1 MEKKECI
8 IPYYKGN
15 LEWTVFLLNIIY
27 DLESN
32 GNILLKENINAAK
45 MGCISNV
52 LLAIKETIVE
62 EQPNYDFKSK
72 ILLSELEKA
81 VSCIAKETP
90 NGYMINKTLFK
101 DPASLVAELRNK
113 IAHGNYKLDLS
124 HSRVIIKKDD
134 EDVIIN
140 INNLQNFIVMALKNY
155 RIKITDKQY
164 ERDIIVSEKIERNR
178 KEPIK
183 SIDELISVIKDFS
196 KITFTLKSKNDS
208 LVNPVIEQKMQSV
221 IRRYKLFQDN
231 KVLYEFKEEIKDE
244 YSFTWEISKIKKY
257 EEQKELA
264 NQIINILPEDTNYD
278 SQIKL
283 IGYQIQ
289 RYMGIEYEN
298 LGPVFSNL
306 KSLILLNEL
315 YTKNTINLNEL
326 FREIGVLYPDLSID
340 YDMASSSLMA
350 MFNSLFSYANDDIYQ
365 KEDFDYSKL
374 DLSLLNVETLK
385 IDTLDL
391 DQKNT
396 QINTNTKEYN
406 EVLRLIE
413 ETKDNISRI
422 DSSNTKALTIL
433 NEKLNRLNT
442 KEVLV
447 KNILSNL
454 EIEKQEILDNYDA
467 NKDKIRNS
475 FIIERIRNSIA
486 HGNYYVKVNDSYEN
500 AEIDF
505 YDIYK
510 GEEKFKA
517 KIKLLDFISLINN
530 NVSVIDEFINKEE
543 AKTR

>member
-1 MEKKECI
+1 
-8 IPYYKGN
+8 
-15 LEWTVFLLNIIY
+15 
-27 DLESN
+27 
-32 GNILLKENINAAK
+32 

-90 NGYMINKTLFK
+90 NGYIINKTLFK

-164 ERDIIVSEKIERNR
+164 ERDIIISEKIERNR
-178 KEPIK
+178 TEPIK
-183 SIDELISVIKDFS
+183 TIDELISVIKDFS
-196 KITFTLKSKNDS
+196 KITFTLKSKNNS

-257 EEQKELA
+257 DEQKEIA
-264 NQIINILPEDTNYD
+264 NQIMNILPEDTNYD

-289 RYMGIEYEN
+289 RYMGTEYEN

-315 YTKNTINLNEL
+315 YTKNTTNLSEL

-385 IDTLDL
+385 IDTLEL
-391 DQKNT
+391 DQKNI

-406 EVLRLIE
+406 EVLRLIN
-413 ETKDNISRI
+413 ETKDNISNI

-442 KEVLV
+442 KEALV
-447 KNILSNL
+447 KNILTNL
-454 EIEKQEILDNYDA
+454 EIEKGEILDNYDA

-486 HGNYYVKVNDSYEN
+486 HGNYYVKVNDSYES
-500 AEIDF
+500 AEIEF

-530 NVSVIDEFINKEE
+530 NVSVIDEFINKKE

>member
-15 LEWTVFLLNIIY
+15 LEYTVFLLNIIY

-32 GNILLKENINAAK
+32 ENILLKENINAAK

-101 DPASLVAELRNK
+101 DAASLVAELRNK

-164 ERDIIVSEKIERNR
+164 ERDIIVSEKVEINR
-178 KEPIK
+178 TEPIK
-183 SIDELISVIKDFS
+183 TTDELISVIKDFS

-231 KVLYEFKEEIKDE
+231 KVLYEFKKETKDK

-264 NQIINILPEDTNYD
+264 NQIMNILPEDTNYD
-278 SQIKL
+278 SQVKL

-289 RYMGIEYEN
+289 RYMGTEYEN

-385 IDTLDL
+385 IDTLEL
-391 DQKNT
+391 DQKNI

-406 EVLRLIE
+406 EVLKLIN
-413 ETKDNISRI
+413 ETKDNISKI

-447 KNILSNL
+447 KNILTSL
-454 EIEKQEILDNYDA
+454 EMEKGEILDNYEN
-467 NKDKIRNS
+467 NKDKIEKS

-486 HGNYYVKVNDSYEN
+486 HGNYYVKVNDSYES
-500 AEIDF
+500 AEIEF

-543 AKTR
+543 VKTR

>member
-164 ERDIIVSEKIERNR
+164 ERDIIVSEKVERNR

-289 RYMGIEYEN
+289 RYMGTEYEN

-391 DQKNT
+391 DQKNI

-406 EVLRLIE
+406 EVLRLIN
-413 ETKDNISRI
+413 ETKDNISKI

>member
-15 LEWTVFLLNIIY
+15 LEYTVFLLNIIY

-32 GNILLKENINAAK
+32 ENILLKENINAAK

-90 NGYMINKTLFK
+90 NGYIINKTLFK

-164 ERDIIVSEKIERNR
+164 ERDIIISEKIERNR
-178 KEPIK
+178 TEPIK
-183 SIDELISVIKDFS
+183 TIDELISVIKDFS
-196 KITFTLKSKNDS
+196 KITFTLKSKNNS

-257 EEQKELA
+257 DEQKEIA
-264 NQIINILPEDTNYD
+264 NQIMNILPEDTNYD

-289 RYMGIEYEN
+289 RYMGTEYEN

-315 YTKNTINLNEL
+315 YTKNTTNLTEL

-385 IDTLDL
+385 IDTLEL
-391 DQKNT
+391 DQKNI

-406 EVLRLIE
+406 EVLRLIN
-413 ETKDNISRI
+413 ETKDNISNI

-442 KEVLV
+442 KEALV
-447 KNILSNL
+447 KNILTNL
-454 EIEKQEILDNYDA
+454 EIEKGEILDNYDA

-486 HGNYYVKVNDSYEN
+486 HGNYYVKVNDSYES
-500 AEIDF
+500 AEIEF

-530 NVSVIDEFINKEE
+530 NVSVIDEFINKKE